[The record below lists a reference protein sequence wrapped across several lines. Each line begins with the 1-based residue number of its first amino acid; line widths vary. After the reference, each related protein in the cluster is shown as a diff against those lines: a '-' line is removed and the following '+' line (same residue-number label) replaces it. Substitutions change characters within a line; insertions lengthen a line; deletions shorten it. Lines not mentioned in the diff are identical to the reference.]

1 MSDRTT
7 SGTSD
12 ESKNAWEETKG
23 DLASGWEN
31 IKDRAEATVEE
42 LTRDHETTAEE
53 FGVVDDDERRTRKEP
68 RPGA

>member
-7 SGTSD
+7 TGTSD
-12 ESKNAWEETKG
+12 QSKSAWEETKG

-31 IKDRAEATVEE
+31 IKERTEATADE
-42 LTRDHETTAEE
+42 LTRDHETAAEE
-53 FGVVDDDERRTRKEP
+53 FDVVDDDEHRQRTES